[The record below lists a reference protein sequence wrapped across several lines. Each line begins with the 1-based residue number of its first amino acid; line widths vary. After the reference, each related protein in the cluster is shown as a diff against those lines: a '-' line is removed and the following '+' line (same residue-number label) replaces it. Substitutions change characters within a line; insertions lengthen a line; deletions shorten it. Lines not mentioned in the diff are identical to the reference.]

1 MERGCS
7 TESDKDDENT
17 AVIHRLGFVGLAAGT
32 ARCLSVWPVAL
43 FPQSSGIFQASP
55 ISTNKA
61 MEPFS
66 LSQRLLRLST
76 IRSIGPKLLRY
87 CLNACSEAEIT
98 ALYDSHCSGR
108 IGLQSGVCRV
118 KIFSSSVS
126 LIALSYY
133 LYFPVLY
140 GMNNISAPTENR
152 CFKEFFLFF
161 FCFPFTVF
169 FQILR
174 GPVTCFI
181 IKLCNVK
188 IYLKY
193 I

>member
-17 AVIHRLGFVGLAAGT
+17 AVIHRLGFVCLAAGT

-55 ISTNKA
+55 ISANKA
-61 MEPFS
+61 MELFS
-66 LSQRLLRLST
+66 LSHRLFGLST

-87 CLNACSEAEIT
+87 CLNACSKAEIT

-133 LYFPVLY
+133 LYFPVFMEWIILVHPQRIDVLKNSFY
-140 GMNNISAPTENR
+140 Y
-152 CFKEFFLFF
+152 FFASLLQ
-161 FCFPFTVF
+161 V
-169 FQILR
+169 LWH
-174 GPVTCFI
+174 VSS
-181 IKLCNVK
+181 LSYVM
-188 IYLKY
+188 LKY
-193 I
+193 T